1 MKCGWGTWVKG
12 RVGHGDEGTG
22 VLCWGTQGGQA
33 PASVV
38 SPALGGGRDP
48 GHPSNLGTAALA
60 ATQALSDLRSYIL
73 QLKVLRFQHV

>member
-1 MKCGWGTWVKG
+1 MGCGQCMKWGWGTWVKG
-12 RVGHGDEGTG
+12 RVGHGDEGSG

-38 SPALGGGRDP
+38 SPALGGGTDP

-60 ATQALSDLRSYIL
+60 ATRLCLTRGPTSYS
-73 QLKVLRFQHV
+73 